1 VGVNPATT
9 TENAGGIC
17 PNIGISNHP
26 DRGHRLA
33 ESFHIPWSQEST
45 SMEIHGIIYSCEK
58 EDETKV
64 CSGSTD
70 CCGDNLRCA
79 GNSGDIRAHFAYD
92 SLSSACGCMLLE
104 KFTKIL

>member
-45 SMEIHGIIYSCEK
+45 SMEIHGIIYS
-58 EDETKV
+58 
-64 CSGSTD
+64 
-70 CCGDNLRCA
+70 A